1 MVCLGRRGV
10 FSHSSH
16 HSEYISLLPPSSPLV
31 LQVYTYTYI
40 CCSRT
45 EAHNIVYRPE
55 FHIRQLLKCSRTS
68 WLISLKAEFFFLPL
82 INVVYIGKF
91 LYYNII
97 PTFVLI
103 FFIKNIQTP
112 GKNTSAIDFHQ

>member
-1 MVCLGRRGV
+1 MVCLGRRV
-10 FSHSSH
+10 FSRSS
-16 HSEYISLLPPSSPLV
+16 HSEYIPAAASILPLV
-31 LQVYTYTYI
+31 LQVYIHTYI

-45 EAHNIVYRPE
+45 EAHNILYRPE

-68 WLISLKAEFFFLPL
+68 WLISLKAKFFFLPL

-91 LYYNII
+91 LYHNIT
-97 PTFVLI
+97 PTIVLN
-103 FFIKNIQTP
+103 FLIKNIQTP